1 MSARLTAG
9 PAGRVASRLAEHLA
23 AEARRSPWR
32 RHTVI
37 VPGAR
42 AAEVL
47 ALRVAEAGGA
57 FGLSLLALPALARRL
72 LMPEPPEPLGRAA
85 ALLLMRQAARE
96 AGLEAGQGARALL
109 AVRRLLAEL
118 GVEPAQ
124 LADALPSAQQ
134 RALERFDLLRRPRPL
149 EPEVVWAAAR
159 RLEAGEASPP
169 DHLDMWGFLALTPAE
184 AALVAALA
192 AHADVAAYLSAPAP
206 GGGAG
211 AGRARLLA
219 ALGAAEAAVAAD
231 ELAPV
236 QLLPAANPAA
246 EADAAAR
253 LLAGWAADDL
263 TPHRLAA
270 VGPRPSLERV
280 AERLEHLGLA
290 VRLVP
295 GPLRARPPGTLLT
308 RLVKVWAEDRP
319 DDLAALLA
327 GPWAPAEAAGAAA
340 LARRV
345 EGMGGTSARGR
356 LRAVWRRE
364 EEGEGEGDGAGEAAI
379 LLLHHLERLDA
390 ARTWGE
396 RAQVLADAL
405 DDLGADAGPDPDAQ
419 AVHAALLRL
428 AALDALPARLAE
440 PADVADALGEE
451 LSHTA
456 PPPRLE
462 AAPVELLTWEEA
474 GALAA
479 DGVVLLGVA
488 AEDVGAPQ
496 AAGEVLPE
504 EARRKLAHL
513 GREADGPDETPQR
526 RLAAAAVARAGAGRV
541 GAAYVAQG
549 RTGERP
555 PAALLAPYRVAA
567 MPDLPLD
574 ALDSRARLF
583 ARARAGEEALVAL
596 AAGAAPPAGAA
607 RWLMAARF
615 PGATEYDGQVPP
627 PRWRESPGGWS
638 PTVLEGY
645 ATCPYT
651 DFAGRILGL
660 DGGRP
665 PGALDDVEAAPDVAG
680 RLAHAALEA
689 LRRRARSE
697 GQEPLTAAHLGW
709 ARDVLA
715 EALEQAFAQEA
726 QGPLGPVQ
734 RQVLLADLAHAV
746 ALDVRLGDLETWDT
760 EWRFGPDGAASLVLT
775 GEDGERYPVRGRVD
789 RLAAA
794 PGGELWVIDYK
805 AGRSLPRAAVAP
817 DALQLPLYMLAVA
830 EAFHRD
836 LRRMRGAYV
845 SVSAGGGF
853 VRRVLDGAELERE
866 LPALRAAVAAAVA
879 GMRAGDFRPRPDGGR
894 NCRFCRFRPLCPPD
908 VAERAARKGW
918 DETGDGTAPGKEEEP

>member
-1 MSARLTAG
+1 VTTG
-9 PAGRVASRLAEHLA
+9 PAGRVAWRLAEHLA

-42 AAEVL
+42 WAEVL

-57 FGLSLLALPALARRL
+57 FGLSLLALPTLARRL
-72 LMPEPPEPLGRAA
+72 LPADHPEPLGRAA
-85 ALLLMRQAARE
+85 ALLLMRRAAQE
-96 AGLEAGQGARALL
+96 EGLEAGRGARALL
-109 AVRRLLAEL
+109 LVRRLLAEL
-118 GVEPAQ
+118 GVEPKQ
-124 LADALPSAQQ
+124 LAGALPSVQR
-134 RALERFDLLRRPRPL
+134 RALERFDALRRPYPL
-149 EPEVVWAAAR
+149 EPEVVWAAVR
-159 RLEAGEASPP
+159 RLEAGEVSPP
-169 DHLDMWGFLALTPAE
+169 DHLDMWGFLTLAPAE
-184 AALVAALA
+184 AALVAALGARSDLA
-192 AHADVAAYLSAPAP
+192 AHLPAPAP
-206 GGGAG
+206 GGGTG
-211 AGRARLLA
+211 AGRTRLLA
-219 ALGAAEAAVAAD
+219 ALGAVEGGVAEDDLAAVH
-231 ELAPV
+231 
-236 QLLPAANPAA
+236 LLPAANPAA

-253 LLAGWAADDL
+253 LLVAWAADDL
-263 TPHRLAA
+263 SPHRLAA

-290 VRLVP
+290 VRLAP
-295 GPLRARPPGTLLT
+295 GPLRARPPGALLT
-308 RLVKVWAEDRP
+308 GLAKVWAEDRA

-327 GPWAPAEAAGAAA
+327 GPWAPAEVASAAA
-340 LARRV
+340 LARRLEAV
-345 EGMGGTSARGR
+345 GGVSARHR

-364 EEGEGEGDGAGEAAI
+364 EEGAGEGDGAGDVAI
-379 LLLHHLERLDA
+379 LLLQHLDRLDA

-396 RAQVLADAL
+396 RAQALADAL
-405 DDLGADAGPDPDAQ
+405 DELGAGAGPDPEVE
-419 AVHAALLRL
+419 AVHAAVLRL
-428 AALDALPARLAE
+428 AALDALPRLPDA

-451 LSHTA
+451 LSHAA

-496 AAGEVLPE
+496 AGGELLPE
-504 EARRKLAHL
+504 EARLRLIRL
-513 GREADGPDETPQR
+513 GRAADGPDEGPLR
-526 RLAAAAVARAGAGRV
+526 RLAAAAVARAAAGRV

-555 PAALLAPYRVAA
+555 PAALLAPHRVGA

-583 ARARAGEEALVAL
+583 ARGRAGEEALAAL
-596 AAGAAPPAGAA
+596 AGGAAPPAGAA
-607 RWLMAARF
+607 RWLLAARA
-615 PGATEYDGQVPP
+615 PGATEYDGKVPP

-651 DFAGRILGL
+651 DFAARVLRL

-665 PGALDDVEAAPDVAG
+665 PGALDDVEATPDVAG

-697 GQEPLTAAHLGW
+697 GREPLTAADLGW
-709 ARDVLA
+709 VRAVLA
-715 EALEQAFAQEA
+715 EALEQAFSREA

-746 ALDVRLGDLETWDT
+746 ALDVRRGDLETWDT
-760 EWRFGPDGAASLVLT
+760 EWRFGPDGAASLVLA

-805 AGRSLPRAAVAP
+805 AGRSLPRATVAP

-830 EAFHRD
+830 SAFHRD
-836 LRRMRGAYV
+836 LRGVRGAYV

-853 VRRVLDGAELERE
+853 GRRVLDGAELERD
-866 LPALRAAVAAAVA
+866 LPALTAAVAATVA
-879 GMRAGDFRPRPDGGR
+879 GMRAGDFRPRPAGGR
-894 NCRFCRFRPLCPPD
+894 NCRACRFRPLCPPD
-908 VAERAARKGW
+908 VAERAARKGL
-918 DETGDGTAPGKEEEP
+918 DGAGDGAAPGEEDEP